1 MQCTEI
7 FSCFFSQYGM
17 EENLTELTN
26 KLCALVL
33 LPFVLQYLVKMQ
45 TAESVIGRSYN
56 GG

>member
-1 MQCTEI
+1 
-7 FSCFFSQYGM
+7 M